1 MVSGDSVIPR
11 AQGQF
16 VAIVDN
22 DIVHLQQIHVGRDL
36 GTQVYV
42 TTGLRNGDKIV
53 VNPTDTV
60 QEGVRVQTKPAP
72 KGQEK

>member
-1 MVSGDSVIPR
+1 
-11 AQGQF
+11 
-16 VAIVDN
+16 
-22 DIVHLQQIHVGRDL
+22 
-36 GTQVYV
+36 VYV